1 MSDILN
7 FFIRDYQGTKIIEL
21 NGNLDVNTVNTFVPL
36 VEQTAQ
42 KESVMVNLEN
52 VGIVS
57 SAGLNALI
65 DISFFAKE
73 HSRRVILLWPSDDL
87 MEMAETMDVYNFLIF
102 AQSLEEGRTK
112 IKYFV

>member
-36 VEQTAQ
+36 VEQIAR
-42 KESVMVNLEN
+42 KESVMINLEN
-52 VGIVS
+52 VGMVS

-65 DISFFAKE
+65 DVSFFAKE
-73 HSRRVILLWPSDDL
+73 NGRRVILLCINLWCSKLQYRKCSFHP
-87 MEMAETMDVYNFLIF
+87 A
-102 AQSLEEGRTK
+102 TK
-112 IKYFV
+112 SPLQAGDI